1 MKNLFKLS
9 SLLLAGLF
17 MLTSCEPKNDDV
29 EVASL
34 QLSKNTLNFDK
45 LGGEE
50 SVAITTNQT
59 NWTYVS
65 NLEGQWVNITKDGN
79 NLKITALPNPE
90 GKDRSGVILVTAGG
104 ASSRIEVAQIAADI
118 VLDINPGELSFSAKG
133 GEKRISVKSNS
144 NAWEIAPV
152 EEVDWLKFEKAG
164 DIVFV
169 TALPNQGD
177 PRETKLLAKSGTK
190 QAEVVV
196 KQAAVE
202 KYALPLYQLTSA
214 ADIVRQEVARGA
226 ILKSFTEPSEFWGT
240 QVDGAASFF
249 PSSSL
254 FTDFTYSFGIDAPD
268 TWKQIV
274 CLSNDWKELSGEG
287 FKAFLKEKGFA
298 PVEGAQTEK
307 KMIYNNEDGTI
318 EVTILQEGEGTQAV
332 QGMIF
337 KRIIKQTKEYAT
349 FSSLPKPL
357 HPFLDKQKVAAVEK
371 WAADNGYKVDQKAAS
386 EVNKD
391 QTEFISFIK
400 DAPKGD
406 EADAILCFF
415 YCDTKEGKVDPTK
428 EGQLQQYHVIY
439 KTDLNRMMWNA
450 TGNLWKVTKEYD
462 ALIKAGGYPDL
473 YGANEAKNNYFYVNG
488 NNIALVNKARF
499 SDLFDGADIV
509 RTGYWWEDLGEDS
522 SSYSVFAPTKKS
534 AIREKAEN
542 PFKYLKK

>member
-65 NLEGQWVNITKDGN
+65 GLEGQWVNITKDGN

-169 TALPNQGD
+169 TALPNQGE
-177 PRETKLLAKSGTK
+177 PREAKLLAKSGTK

-226 ILKSFTEPSEFWGT
+226 ILKSFTEPSEFLGT

-254 FTDFTYSFGIDAPD
+254 FADFTYSFGIDAPD

-307 KMIYNNEDGTI
+307 KMIYK
-318 EVTILQEGEGTQAV
+318 VHP
-332 QGMIF
+332 
-337 KRIIKQTKEYAT
+337 T
-349 FSSLPKPL
+349 FRVIRQSCSAKSL
-357 HPFLDKQKVAAVEK
+357 
-371 WAADNGYKVDQKAAS
+371 S
-386 EVNKD
+386 
-391 QTEFISFIK
+391 
-400 DAPKGD
+400 
-406 EADAILCFF
+406 
-415 YCDTKEGKVDPTK
+415 
-428 EGQLQQYHVIY
+428 
-439 KTDLNRMMWNA
+439 
-450 TGNLWKVTKEYD
+450 
-462 ALIKAGGYPDL
+462 
-473 YGANEAKNNYFYVNG
+473 
-488 NNIALVNKARF
+488 
-499 SDLFDGADIV
+499 
-509 RTGYWWEDLGEDS
+509 
-522 SSYSVFAPTKKS
+522 
-534 AIREKAEN
+534 
-542 PFKYLKK
+542 LK